1 MFRIR
6 KETFSNNEIVKERL
20 EFEKKKKYAIQVNKK
35 MSIPKFKKKT
45 KIDVGLN
52 LLQSLKNDF
61 LLL

>member
-35 MSIPKFKKKT
+35 ISIPKLKKT

-52 LLQSLKNDF
+52 LLQSLKKEF
-61 LLL
+61 LLM